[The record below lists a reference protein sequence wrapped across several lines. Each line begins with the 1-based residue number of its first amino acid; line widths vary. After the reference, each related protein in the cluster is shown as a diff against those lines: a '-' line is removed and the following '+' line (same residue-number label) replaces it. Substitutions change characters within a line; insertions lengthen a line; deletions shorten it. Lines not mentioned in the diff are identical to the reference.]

1 MNTNLL
7 KGKIIEKGLSMQEF
21 SAKTGIKNGIFIG
34 KQNRILFPCH
44 QKYKAKYCFDA
55 VGFDTNKCSVVIGQ
69 FIKYIIIKY
78 ERTVLYM
85 KVLEGFTEIE
95 PTEEIKAKVRD
106 KRLLEGDNL
115 LVQEMR
121 FGEKGRIRLIGNR
134 NPDPVKH
141 QELMDEIAL
150 ILYGGYVRSQQQQAD
165 KKSGD

>member
-1 MNTNLL
+1 
-7 KGKIIEKGLSMQEF
+7 
-21 SAKTGIKNGIFIG
+21 
-34 KQNRILFPCH
+34 
-44 QKYKAKYCFDA
+44 
-55 VGFDTNKCSVVIGQ
+55 
-69 FIKYIIIKY
+69 
-78 ERTVLYM
+78 M
-85 KVLEGFTEIE
+85 KVLKGFTEIE

-106 KRLLEGDNL
+106 KRLLEDDNL

-141 QELMDEIAL
+141 QELMDEVAL